1 MFPNTNKDA
10 KVNASSSYVSTPE
23 DNLIFLKF
31 HEKTFPKR
39 PKTRKTP
46 EKSRKRGNLA
56 IWGGVYLTIHPYTG
70 DTFDA
75 ILSFRSDLYFRRPV
89 IRVVGGPPPFP
100 RPQ

>member
-10 KVNASSSYVSTPE
+10 KVNPLSSYVSTLE
-23 DNLIFLKF
+23 DCTIYSIFSA
-31 HEKTFPKR
+31 KTFPKAL
-39 PKTRKTP
+39 KSRKRP
-46 EKSRKRGNLA
+46 EKSRKRGKMA

-75 ILSFRSDLYFRRPV
+75 NLSFRSDLVFRRPV
-89 IRVVGGPPPFP
+89 ICVVGGPPPFP